1 MKYIEELSNGHVFSV
16 NDKFYVLSSDYK
28 KNHKSGK
35 NRHMCVEVSKG
46 TVKWFDS
53 DQIAD
58 DPPVFYQ
65 DSENVLHQ
73 MEFSKNEEN

>member
-1 MKYIEELSNGHVFSV
+1 
-16 NDKFYVLSSDYK
+16 
-28 KNHKSGK
+28 
-35 NRHMCVEVSKG
+35 MCVEVSKG

-65 DSENVLHQ
+65 DTENVLHQ
-73 MEFSKNEEN
+73 MEFSKNEKD